1 VFAIEAECLQKR
13 YGVLQV
19 LQKLN
24 LRVASGEVYGLLGP
38 NGAGK
43 STLIHLLL
51 GLLRPDAGQLTVL
64 GLLPSTACRRVGYL
78 PERVR
83 YHTHCTARE
92 YLHDLGVF
100 SNLRGPALAERCR
113 MLLQQTGLAAAAD
126 RRLGTYSK
134 GMLQR
139 LGVAQALLHSPELL
153 LIDEPTSG
161 LDPAG
166 QHELLELL
174 AELRGQGR
182 TILLCTH
189 QLAEV
194 EALCDRVGILH
205 DGRLAAEARVRD
217 LAAPGG
223 ITITIKGG
231 ALPADLVG
239 TLRTLG
245 ADVAGDELHLGA
257 DDALQAHVLRLVL
270 DAGLGI
276 AELRPAGSALIDL
289 YLRVMHGQPL
299 PASAAP
305 APSKEPT

>member
-1 VFAIEAECLQKR
+1 VFAIEAQELQKR
-13 YGVLQV
+13 YGTLQV
-19 LQKLN
+19 LQGLT

-51 GLLRPDAGQLTVL
+51 GLLRPDAGRLAVL
-64 GLLPSTACRRVGYL
+64 GLPPAAACRRVGYL

-100 SNLRGPALAERCR
+100 SNLRGAALTERCR
-113 MLLQQTGLAAAAD
+113 ALLQLTGLAAAAD

-139 LGVAQALLHSPELL
+139 LGVAQALLHSPDLL

-194 EALCDRVGILH
+194 EALCDRVGILRG
-205 DGRLAAEARVRD
+205 GRLAAEAPVRD
-217 LAAPGG
+217 LTAPGG
-223 ITITIKGG
+223 VTIMVKGG
-231 ALPADLVG
+231 ALPAGLAD
-239 TLRTLG
+239 TLRALG
-245 ADVAGDELHLGA
+245 ADVAGGELRLGA
-257 DDALQAHVLRLVL
+257 DDALQARVLRLVL

-276 AELRPAGSALIDL
+276 AELQPSGSTLIDL
-289 YLRVMHGQPL
+289 YLRVTNGQPL
-299 PASAAP
+299 PASVAP
-305 APSKEPT
+305 ASSKEPA